1 MTRYAS
7 GTKGDA
13 TERQVHLGVARY
25 LDIRGAVWFHTPN
38 GGSRNVI
45 EAARMKA
52 LGVKP
57 GIPDI
62 IVLSPCLCALEL
74 KRERRSSTTDS
85 QLAWLAAFE
94 AAGFKTAVAH
104 GIDEALAKL
113 KEWGI

>member
-13 TERQVHLGVARY
+13 TERAVHLGVAQY
-25 LDIRGAVWFHTPN
+25 LNLRRAVWFHTPN
-38 GGSRNVI
+38 GGSRNVV

-57 GIPDI
+57 GIPDV
-62 IVLSPCLCALEL
+62 IVIAPCLCALEL

-85 QLAWLAAFE
+85 QLAWLEAFA
-94 AAGFKTAVAH
+94 AAGFKVAVAK
-104 GIDEALAKL
+104 GIDDAIGKL
-113 KEWGI
+113 REWGI

>member
-25 LDIRGAVWFHTPN
+25 LNLRRAVWFHTPN

-45 EAARMKA
+45 EAARFKS
-52 LGVKP
+52 LGVRP

-62 IVLSPCLCALEL
+62 VILAPCLCALEL
-74 KRERRSSTTDS
+74 KRERRSSTTDA
-85 QLAWLAAFE
+85 QKAWLQAF
-94 AAGFKTAVAH
+94 ADAGFKVAVAR
-104 GIDEALAKL
+104 GIDDALAKL